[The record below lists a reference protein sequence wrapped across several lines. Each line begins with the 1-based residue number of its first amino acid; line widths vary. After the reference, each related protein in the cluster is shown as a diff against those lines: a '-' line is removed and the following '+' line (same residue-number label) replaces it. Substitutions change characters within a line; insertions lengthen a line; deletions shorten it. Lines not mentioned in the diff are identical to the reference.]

1 MDLYSFLLTTSAR
14 FPPSIYAV
22 LRAVVRHKGGSM
34 KRKPKLDLECIVHW
48 LIGIA
53 VAAGA
58 LGLLLQIVRWGTIV
72 EAGSIGPAG
81 F

>member
-1 MDLYSFLLTTSAR
+1 
-14 FPPSIYAV
+14 
-22 LRAVVRHKGGSM
+22 M